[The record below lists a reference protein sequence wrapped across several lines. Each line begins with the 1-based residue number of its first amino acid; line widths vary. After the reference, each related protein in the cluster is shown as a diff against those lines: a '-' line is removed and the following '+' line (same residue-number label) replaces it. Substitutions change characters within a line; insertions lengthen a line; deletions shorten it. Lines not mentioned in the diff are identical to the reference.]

1 MRLHYPQCICLHIL
15 LCMNA
20 TYTPIH
26 TSVRLADLLGDQRVE
41 LVSSSPGGLR
51 EYRLVY
57 PSRPAGEL
65 CDVPDV
71 GPGYMLRVALAA
83 HAGWQPLSGIA
94 YIVEQAV
101 SIRGK
106 QGDGDSKFA
115 RMVAAA
121 SAGDYSRQQHR
132 RACGYVA
139 IRGSKAP
146 APAGGYA
153 LQLRGDELHIDHFAG
168 IDITDLSS
176 DDYAARVD
184 AIKALPAPLA
194 EQLLR
199 IAGGR
204 LDGSDFLPKGLR
216 RLCRDMGD
224 LDCAVRRSDFAVR
237 AESLT
242 SAGWTPA

>member
-1 MRLHYPQCICLHIL
+1 MD
-15 LCMNA
+15 A

-26 TSVRLADLLGDQRVE
+26 TSVRLADLLGEQRVE
-41 LVSSSPGGLR
+41 LVPGLAGG
-51 EYRLVY
+51 YRGYKLVY
-57 PSRPAGEL
+57 PSRPTGEL
-65 CDVPDV
+65 CDVPKA
-71 GPGYMLRVALAA
+71 GPGYLLRVALAA
-83 HAGWQPLSGIA
+83 HADWQPLAGMS
-94 YIVEQAV
+94 YVVEQAV

-106 QGDGDSKFA
+106 QGDGDSRFA

-121 SAGDYSRQQHR
+121 STGDYSRQRHR

-139 IRGSKAP
+139 IRRSDAP

-168 IDITDLSS
+168 TDITDLSS
-176 DDYAARVD
+176 DDYAARVN
-184 AIKALPAPLA
+184 AIKALPAPLK

-204 LDGSDFLPKGLR
+204 LDDSDFMPRNLR
-216 RLCRDMGD
+216 RLCRGVGV
-224 LDCAVRRSDFAVR
+224 LEFAVSRSDFAVR